1 MVPSSSTGVWDK
13 KSEYGYSMEPLS
25 ILQNK
30 RKNKTILSQ
39 MSSLC
44 LQVLRAP
51 PELRAHMPTPYVQ
64 ATEVML
70 RLKAQCADES
80 TVAKSNSLSIGKQRA
95 QITVK
100 SLIIIS
106 SIPG

>member
-1 MVPSSSTGVWDK
+1 
-13 KSEYGYSMEPLS
+13 MEPLS

-44 LQVLRAP
+44 LRVFRAP
-51 PELRAHMPTPYVQ
+51 LELWAHMPTPYVQ
-64 ATEVML
+64 ATKVML

-80 TVAKSNSLSIGKQRA
+80 TVTESNSLSIGKQQAR
-95 QITVK
+95 ITVK